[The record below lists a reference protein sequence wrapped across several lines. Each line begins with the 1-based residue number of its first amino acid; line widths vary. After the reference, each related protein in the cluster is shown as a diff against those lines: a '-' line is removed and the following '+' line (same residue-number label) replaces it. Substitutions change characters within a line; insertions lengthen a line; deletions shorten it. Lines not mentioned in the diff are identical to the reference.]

1 MGENSQIQRWWDG
14 LDTEERARALRAHD
28 EGRATGPLLASLRK
42 AGVIG
47 KKEPDDTT
55 IPDDV
60 DIFLK
65 ARH

>member
-1 MGENSQIQRWWDG
+1 MTDKAKLQRWWDG
-14 LDTEERARALRAHD
+14 LDQDERAQVLRAHD
-28 EGRATGPLLASLRK
+28 AGRATGPLLASLRK
-42 AGVIG
+42 AGVI
-47 KKEPDDTT
+47 KQPKPEDTT

>member
-1 MGENSQIQRWWDG
+1 MVDKAKLQRWWDG
-14 LDTEERARALRAHD
+14 LGEEERAQALRARDAH
-28 EGRATGPLLASLRK
+28 RATGPLLASLRK
-42 AGVIG
+42 AGVI
-47 KKEPDDTT
+47 KNAKPDDTA

>member
-1 MGENSQIQRWWDG
+1 MVDKAKLQRWWDG
-14 LDTEERARALRAHD
+14 LGEEERAQVLRAHD
-28 EGRATGPLLASLRK
+28 ARRATGPLLASLRK
-42 AGVIG
+42 AGVI
-47 KKEPDDTT
+47 KSAKPDETS